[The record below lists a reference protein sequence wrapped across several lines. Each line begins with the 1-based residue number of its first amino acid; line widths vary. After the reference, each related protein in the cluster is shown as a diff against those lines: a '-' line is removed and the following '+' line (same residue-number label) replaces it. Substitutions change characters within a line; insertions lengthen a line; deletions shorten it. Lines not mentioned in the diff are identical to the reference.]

1 MVRHLLRSFTA
12 LGAGAAC
19 LKIPP
24 SELRLAS
31 QAPPGTPAHLCPTQS
46 LGPQRGELSGSSLC
60 HTREP
65 VLEQGP
71 STFCINIQSN
81 ITNK

>member
-1 MVRHLLRSFTA
+1 M

-19 LKIPP
+19 FKIPP
-24 SELRLAS
+24 SELHLTS
-31 QAPPGTPAHLCPTQS
+31 QAPPSTPAHLWMTQS
-46 LGPQRGELSGSSLC
+46 LGPQRGELSGSSPC

-65 VLEQGP
+65 VLEQEP
-71 STFCINIQSN
+71 PNFCINIQTD